1 MKKYIFVLT
10 AAAAL
15 FFTACKEDPYINS
28 PGDNAYNRTLSETKY
43 VPDTN
48 CIEISV
54 DSAIALCNALPNGG
68 ETSEMYKLT
77 GMVVGNT
84 THPFTVPGQY
94 SDITFNLSDNGAKTS
109 ISCYYTKNLNNA
121 NFRRSGDIPLCG
133 SKLAVCGKLTKY
145 VSNSGK
151 VTPEL
156 KNGFIVRIDSLVSLE
171 YKGCPDPDS
180 TAGVMSVEQAI
191 EYMNE
196 NVADNVTTSETFKIQ
211 GVVVTK
217 DMPSAADLRNYG
229 NFTFSISSNGKTY
242 ATCYRLLGKGNQKF
256 TAYNQLE
263 IGDTVL
269 VNAKI
274 QNYHGICEPTSGYVE
289 KSSNPNF

>member
-10 AAAAL
+10 AAAL
-15 FFTACKEDPYINS
+15 FFTACKEDQYINS
-28 PGDNAYNRTLSETKY
+28 PGDNAYNRTQEETKY
-43 VPDTN
+43 IPDTN

-54 DSAIALCNALPNGG
+54 DSAIAICNALPNGG

-77 GMVVGNT
+77 GMVVGNS
-84 THPFTVPGQY
+84 THPYTVPSQHT
-94 SDITFNLSDNGAKTS
+94 DITFNLSDNGLKS
-109 ISCYYTKNLNNA
+109 IISCYYTKNLNNA
-121 NFRRSGDIPLCG
+121 NFRNQSDIPLYG

-156 KNGFIVRIDSLVSLE
+156 KNGFVIRIDSLASFE
-171 YKGCPDPDS
+171 FQGCPDPDS
-180 TAGVMSVEQAI
+180 TAGVMNVDQAI
-191 EYMNE
+191 AYMNA
-196 NVADNVTTSETFKIQ
+196 NIADDVTSDQSFKIL

-217 DMPSAADLRNYG
+217 EMPTNADLRSFG

-263 IGDTVL
+263 IGDTVV

-289 KSSNPNF
+289 KSTNPNF